1 MTATLE
7 ATDLYRFYHAGD
19 EETLALRGV
28 SMTVESGD
36 VVAVTGPSGS
46 GKSTLMACLAGLD
59 EPDGGMVRV
68 NGDALSRRPEGQR
81 AAIRAQTIGVLF
93 QTANLLEHLTVG
105 ENVRLAQQLA
115 VGAAS
120 SPVGVL
126 LDELGIDKRARAL
139 PSRNRRSRA
148 ARGTWRTARR
158 RSLPRRRRTRSPCEP
173 RRRKCRS
180 RPSGPLPSFS
190 GSGRWPRTPRRPL
203 RSPWYAGDRLELP
216 RPRSG
221 PTCSL
226 LHIPLDKRVAP
237 PNGGSGGGG

>member
-28 SMTVESGD
+28 SLTVEAGV

-68 NGDALSRRPEGQR
+68 QGDALSRRPEGER
-81 AAIRAQTIGVLF
+81 AAIRAKRIGVLF
-93 QTANLLEHLTVG
+93 QTANLLEHLTVA

-115 VGAAS
+115 TGAAP

-126 LDELGIDKRARAL
+126 LDELGITERARAH
-139 PSRNRRSRA
+139 PS
-148 ARGTWRTARR
+148 
-158 RSLPRRRRTRSPCEP
+158 
-173 RRRKCRS
+173 
-180 RPSGPLPSFS
+180 
-190 GSGRWPRTPRRPL
+190 
-203 RSPWYAGDRLELP
+203 EL
-216 RPRSG
+216 
-221 PTCSL
+221 
-226 LHIPLDKRVAP
+226 
-237 PNGGSGGGG
+237 SGGELARAGLAVALANNPSVILADEPTGELDRGNAETLIALLRDRARAGAAVVVVTHSPDLAREADCIVTLRDGMVQP